1 MRHEDLTAAV
11 VEAGTKEA
19 RPVNRARGARM
30 AVLVGPQE
38 GAANFVT
45 RRFVLEPGGRIP
57 AHSHDAIEHEQVVV
71 RGEMVLGLGARQ
83 VTARAGDAV
92 FIPAG
97 TPHWYENRGED
108 AVEFICVVPATD
120 GYTTTWHEEPPDGA
134 HLEP

>member
-1 MRHEDLTAAV
+1 MGHERFTAVV
-11 VEAGTKEA
+11 VEAGTAEA

-30 AVLVGPQE
+30 AVLVGPQQ
-38 GAANFVT
+38 GAPGFFT
-45 RRFVLEPGGRIP
+45 RRFELDPGGRIP
-57 AHSHDAIEHEQVVV
+57 AHSHDTIEHEQVVL

-108 AVEFICVVPATD
+108 VVEFICVVPATD
-120 GYTTTWHEEPPDGA
+120 GYATTWHEEPPEGA